1 MYFEDVESCF
11 VNYLE
16 SKKIFKVKEFDNT
29 IKYKNISLDNIKE
42 QMFIIS
48 EFHRRTLKYS
58 GIMNKRLYNNIGK
71 EVEQYKVYTKKLK
84 KYLDRIEKVQN
95 KTIFQKKLDQIG
107 KKYLIRA
114 EICMDNLYENN
125 YRNLIIR
132 SMKRE
137 EMCLR
142 NTYFNNLRKKRDIEV
157 IDIEGCCYN
166 MVEMDAVYFLNRIK
180 RKGINVDFYKI
191 IMEFCKYEHL
201 KNSSVQ
207 FILSMISYPYEVM
220 KCCSKYI
227 YGTKN
232 WTEKEYILKL
242 NKAIDEDGESLI
254 KF

>member
-1 MYFEDVESCF
+1 
-11 VNYLE
+11 
-16 SKKIFKVKEFDNT
+16 
-29 IKYKNISLDNIKE
+29 
-42 QMFIIS
+42 
-48 EFHRRTLKYS
+48 
-58 GIMNKRLYNNIGK
+58 
-71 EVEQYKVYTKKLK
+71 
-84 KYLDRIEKVQN
+84 
-95 KTIFQKKLDQIG
+95 
-107 KKYLIRA
+107 
-114 EICMDNLYENN
+114 MDNLYENN